1 MVKRTAEISPNS
13 ERVISKKSAK
23 NRLPPPPKINSEPS
37 SSNPSTSSGATHPGE
52 APTSTPPKEVST
64 PRYEKTDG
72 TLNTSMRST
81 DQSPGTTRHTA
92 FTSKPLDFVDVE
104 IYKKDDE
111 PFDGLLPRDTLKL
124 LWTELGRNVE
134 EIRVLK
140 CERILRKCLKVTY
153 HLRKEVP
160 LLEISNTFEILVEA
174 KLGPRTHTFAAKF
187 PQYREIVCEL
197 GQLITVTVCNVPSE
211 ADSEDLR
218 QWIEVFGSVK
228 GKFRYHSQLISACWI
243 VAFEL
248 FP

>member
-13 ERVISKKSAK
+13 ERVITKKSAK
-23 NRLPPPPKINSEPS
+23 NRLPPPPRITPGTS
-37 SSNPSTSSGATHPGE
+37 SSNPSTSTGASSAPPGD
-52 APTSTPPKEVST
+52 APTSTPPKEGLTST

-72 TLNTSMRST
+72 TLHTSMRST
-81 DQSPGTTRHTA
+81 PDQSPEITRNSA
-92 FTSKPLDFVDVE
+92 FTSKPLDFVIIE

-124 LWTELGRNVE
+124 LWSELGRNVE

-140 CERILRKCLKVTY
+140 CDRILKKCLKVTY

-160 LLEISNTFEILVEA
+160 LLEISNTYEILVEA

-187 PQYREIVCEL
+187 PQFREIVCEL

-211 ADSEDLR
+211 VDSEDLR
-218 QWIEVFGSVK
+218 QWIEVFGAVK
-228 GKFRYHSQLISACWI
+228 GKFRYPSY
-243 VAFEL
+243 L
-248 FP
+248 F